1 MRKGFSVRVFN
12 GEIESFCRFQE
23 GLFDNVMV
31 ENESFLIAMEGVILN
46 KKSLCQEFASTN
58 FKDLVLNL
66 FIQKK
71 QRFFALLEGEFSGFI
86 IDKSEKTVFAFT
98 NVTSTQKVFYY
109 RSKDLIIIDTSIKN
123 IVEDLKSNK
132 IPFSIDVESIYQML
146 AFTNIIENKTP
157 IKDIFKIYDASY
169 IKVDAE
175 NLSIKEEQY
184 FNVEAE
190 RFSGSKEE
198 AIDTIDEI
206 FSKSVAL
213 EYEKDHELDKEIA
226 LGAEKWVDIN
236 RFSTIQNCI
245 DDLKNKGYQIIA
257 TTPHNDSCLLD
268 AFDITKKSAI
278 FFGTEKLG
286 LSEEVMQQADGFLKI
301 PMVGFTESLNISVS
315 AAIVIQDLT
324 NRIRKS
330 SIEWQLTEEE
340 IIDKRLDWTRK
351 SIKDIAYI
359 ESRYYE
365 SNP

>member
-1 MRKGFSVRVFN
+1 MSKNKLTLLEYLEGFITDNRKNGFLNVLKNRTKHITITMEDVYQLHNTSAVMRSCEVFGVQELN
-12 GEIESFCRFQE
+12 VIE
-23 GLFDNVMV
+23 
-31 ENESFLIAMEGVILN
+31 
-46 KKSLCQEFASTN
+46 
-58 FKDLVLNL
+58 
-66 FIQKK
+66 
-71 QRFFALLEGEFSGFI
+71 QRFGKRI
-86 IDKSEKTVFAFT
+86 
-98 NVTSTQKVFYY
+98 
-109 RSKDLIIIDTSIKN
+109 
-123 IVEDLKSNK
+123 
-132 IPFSIDVESIYQML
+132 
-146 AFTNIIENKTP
+146 
-157 IKDIFKIYDASY
+157 
-169 IKVDAE
+169 
-175 NLSIKEEQY
+175 
-184 FNVEAE
+184 
-190 RFSGSKEE
+190 
-198 AIDTIDEI
+198 
-206 FSKSVAL
+206 
-213 EYEKDHELDKEIA
+213 DKEIA